1 MLKLILA
8 SQHTNF
14 EVNSFITTHVSIV
27 KKKKMLKL
35 VKGHLSTIFILA
47 VSRRLE
53 TQEIRYQN
61 LINFPSYKKR
71 KEKNKIHI
79 PLERKPFEIHFSL
92 LHGF

>member
-8 SQHTNF
+8 SLPTNF
-14 EVNSFITTHVSIV
+14 EANSFITTHVSIV
-27 KKKKMLKL
+27 EKKMLKL

-53 TQEIRYQN
+53 TQDIRYQN

-79 PLERKPFEIHFSL
+79 PLERKPSEIHFSL